1 MEKFETEALLKLLP
15 WPNFAQFSE
24 MILIAPHNLDLIYL
38 LHCILLRNRFPVM
51 AYFNL
56 EFDLKDFRI
65 PDYILVPKSEVE
77 VVSYVPECSVIV
89 FINSKSRGSNWQG
102 QSIVIQMCFS

>member
-1 MEKFETEALLKLLP
+1 MESEAEALLKLLP

-24 MILIAPHNLDLIYL
+24 MILTAPHNLHLIYL
-38 LHCILLRNRFPVM
+38 LHCILLRNCFPVI
-51 AYFNL
+51 AYFNS
-56 EFDLKDFRI
+56 EFDLKNYHI
-65 PDYILVPKSEVE
+65 PDYILVPESKVE
-77 VVSYVPECSVIV
+77 AVSYVLECPVIV